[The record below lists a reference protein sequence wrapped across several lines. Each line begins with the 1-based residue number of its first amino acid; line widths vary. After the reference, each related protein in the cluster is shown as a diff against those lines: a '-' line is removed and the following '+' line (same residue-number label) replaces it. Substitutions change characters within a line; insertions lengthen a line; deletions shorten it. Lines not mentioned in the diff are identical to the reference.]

1 MTSETNVKG
10 RFPAL
15 GRGLAA
21 VLQRDPNLAPRIA
34 STLTRRIDDE
44 SLSLMVQAARA
55 IEPVLERAAASKPSR
70 LTRLGLKGTA
80 ALGSLREDEV
90 HGRLRDIA
98 RSKSIG
104 IVFIDIVD
112 FTSYTGAHGDDAGI
126 RLLGDASGIVDRG
139 LEVGKGVSVKKL
151 GDGWLLAFP
160 SPSQAVRASL
170 HIAHAAPKSDIALRI
185 AVHAGNPR
193 VDDDDLLGHDVNI
206 AARLL
211 DHCAPGEVLVTES
224 AKRRAERRLKKVR
237 WPTHRWVDV
246 RGARSPILVHSAN

>member
-1 MTSETNVKG
+1 MASEAKVKG

-21 VLQRDPNLAPRIA
+21 VLQRDPNLAPKIA
-34 STLTRRIDDE
+34 RTLARRIDDE

-55 IEPVLERAAASKPSR
+55 IEPLLERAAASKPSR
-70 LTRLGLKGTA
+70 LKRLGLRGTA
-80 ALGSLREDEV
+80 ALGSLGEDEV

-104 IVFIDIVD
+104 IAFIDIVD
-112 FTSYTGAHGDDAGI
+112 FTSYTEAHGDDAGI
-126 RLLGDASGIVDRG
+126 RLLGAANGIVDKG
-139 LEVGKGVSVKKL
+139 LEVGKGVCVKRL

-170 HIAHAAPKSDIALRI
+170 HIARGAGKADIGLRI
-185 AVHAGNPR
+185 AAHAGNPR
-193 VDDDDLLGHDVNI
+193 VDGDDLLGHDVNI

-224 AKRRAERRLKKVR
+224 AKRRAERRLKKIR

-246 RGARSPILVHSAN
+246 RGARSPILVHSAH

>member
-1 MTSETNVKG
+1 MAPKTRMKG
-10 RFPAL
+10 RLPAL

-21 VLQRDPNLAPRIA
+21 VLQRDPDLAPRIA
-34 STLTRRIDDE
+34 RTLRRRVDDE

-55 IEPVLERAAASKPSR
+55 IEPVLERAAASKRSR

-80 ALGSLREDEV
+80 ALGSLGEDEV
-90 HGRLRDIA
+90 HGLLRDIA

-112 FTSYTGAHGDDAGI
+112 FTSYTGDHGDDAGI
-126 RLLGDASGIVDRG
+126 RLLGMANGIVDKG

-170 HIAHAAPKSDIALRI
+170 HIARGASKSDIGLRI

-193 VDDDDLLGHDVNI
+193 IDDDDLLGHDVNI

-224 AKRRAERRLKKVR
+224 AKRRAERRLKKVG

-246 RGARSPILVHSAN
+246 RGAQSPILVHSAN